1 MSKKILVAGGAGYIG
16 SHTVVELVNAG
27 YEPIIVDDFSNSQES
42 VLKGLEKILGRKVPF
57 YKVDCVDEKALCEV
71 FKSEKNI
78 AGAIHFAAFKAVG
91 ESVKNPLK
99 YYKNNL
105 NSLTSLINSMK
116 INDVKNL
123 VFSSSCTVY
132 GIPDNLPINE
142 EAPIK
147 PANSPYGNTKQISEE
162 IIQNCLYSKD
172 LEKAILLRYFNPIG
186 AHESALI
193 GELPIGE
200 PDNLVPRITQKA
212 AGILPDFKIYGN
224 DYDTEDGTCV
234 RDYIHV
240 VDLAKAHVKALEY
253 MCNSSENLGIFNVG
267 TGKGTSV
274 LELINSF
281 EKVSEMDFEYTSGEK
296 REGDIPEIYADVKK
310 ANAELNWKAEL
321 SIEDALSSA
330 WKWQKNLS

>member
-16 SHTVVELVNAG
+16 SHTIVELANEG

-42 VLKGLEKILGRKVPF
+42 VLNGLEKIIGRKISF
-57 YKVDCVDEKALCEV
+57 YKVDCVNENSLNEI
-71 FKSEKNI
+71 FESEKNI
-78 AGAIHFAAFKAVG
+78 QGVIHFAAFKAVG
-91 ESVKNPLK
+91 ESVENPLK

-105 NSLTSLINSMK
+105 NSLMSLISSMK
-116 INDVKNL
+116 KNKINNL

-132 GIPDNLPINE
+132 GIPDNLPIKE
-142 EAPIK
+142 DAPIK
-147 PANSPYGNTKQISEE
+147 HANSPYGNTKQISEE
-162 IIQNCLYSKD
+162 IIQDCLSSKN
-172 LEKAILLRYFNPIG
+172 LGKAVLLRYFNPIG

-212 AGILPDFKIYGN
+212 MGILPDFKIYGK
-224 DYDTEDGTCV
+224 DYNTNDGTCV

-253 MCNSSENLGIFNVG
+253 MCNSSENLGIFNIG

-281 EKVSEMDFEYTSGEK
+281 EKVSGKNFEYTFGEK

-310 ANAELNWKAEL
+310 AEEALNWKAEL

>member
-16 SHTVVELVNAG
+16 SHTIVELANEG

-42 VLKGLEKILGRKVPF
+42 VLNGLEKIIGRKISF
-57 YKVDCVDEKALCEV
+57 YKVNCVDEKSLNEI
-71 FKSEKNI
+71 FELEKNI
-78 AGAIHFAAFKAVG
+78 HGVIHFAAFKAVG
-91 ESVKNPLK
+91 ESVENPLK

-105 NSLTSLINSMK
+105 NSLMSLISSMK
-116 INDVKNL
+116 KNKIKNL

-132 GIPDNLPINE
+132 GIPDSLPINE

-147 PANSPYGNTKQISEE
+147 LANSPYGNTKKISEE
-162 IIQNCLYSKD
+162 IIKDCLHSND
-172 LEKAILLRYFNPIG
+172 LKKAVLLRYFNPIG

-212 AGILPDFKIYGN
+212 AGILEGFKINGDN
-224 DYDTEDGTCV
+224 YDTLDGTCI

-253 MCNSSENLGIFNVG
+253 FGKSSKRLGIFNIG

-274 LELINSF
+274 LELINTF
-281 EKVSEMDFEYTSGEK
+281 ENVSGKKFEYEIGEK

-310 ANAELNWKAEL
+310 ANGELDWKAEF
-321 SIEDALSSA
+321 SIENALSSA
-330 WKWQKNLS
+330 WKWQKKIS